1 LLLRSLKSTSEA
13 VDLRFVSSL
22 FRPQLLPRPV
32 EIEPEASDFSFEL
45 LSSRVE
51 VDHLQLDLADS
62 FFGFLLEIVDE
73 SLPIL
78 ELATKLKLQTLAT
91 F

>member
-1 LLLRSLKSTSEA
+1 
-13 VDLRFVSSL
+13 VSSL

-32 EIEPEASDFSFEL
+32 EIEPEASDFSFKL
-45 LSSRVE
+45 LPSRVE
-51 VDHLQLDLADS
+51 VDNLQLDLADS
-62 FFGFLLEIVDE
+62 FFGFLLKIVDE

-91 F
+91 FKLSHQASNLTFDIK